1 MNVVIN
7 GLIFLGVFLLFIA
20 CLGGF
25 NESRRASRD
34 KDMWILRCMIGL
46 DRTAADCE
54 VYYRVLK
61 DYKSNAPVGD

>member
-7 GLIFLGVFLLFIA
+7 GLIFVVIFLLFIA

-25 NESRRASRD
+25 NESRKASKE
-34 KDMWILRCMIGL
+34 KDTWILRCMIGL

-61 DYKSNAPVGD
+61 DYQNAKPH